1 MAAHFRTTCKRFDSL
16 ERRAPQKLKSGE
28 ECKMG
33 NELKTERELSL
44 DFLRVCEAAAI
55 ASARTMG
62 QGDRKYSDH
71 VAVEAMR
78 EVMDT
83 VPMRGRIV
91 IGEGERDE
99 APMLYIGEEVG
110 GGFKVSDE
118 LGESFPEVDIA
129 VDPLEGTNLCAL
141 GANNAIAVLAA
152 AERGGLLNAPD
163 IYMDKIVVGP
173 SCRGAI
179 DIDAPVKDNLKNI
192 ARRLG
197 RDVDDLA
204 VITLDRAR
212 HKKLINEVREAG
224 ARIRLISDG
233 DLSAGI
239 SAAVAGTN
247 IHALM
252 GIGGAPEGVITAAA
266 MKCLNGEILARLVF
280 DPDRLGVDGDKV
292 PAKEQVIERLQE
304 MGITDPDKI
313 YDTNDLAPGK
323 KIIFAATGVTDGALL
338 KGVRFFGSG
347 KRTHSLVMTTE
358 SRHIR
363 FVDTVHVEGGP
374 DSVIRF

>member
-1 MAAHFRTTCKRFDSL
+1 MKNL
-16 ERRAPQKLKSGE
+16 RA
-28 ECKMG
+28 
-33 NELKTERELSL
+33 ERELSL
-44 DFLRVCEAAAI
+44 DFLRVAEAAAI

-62 QGDRKYSDH
+62 QGDRKHSDH

-78 EVMDT
+78 EVMDS
-83 VPMRGRIV
+83 VPMNGKIV

-99 APMLYIGEEVG
+99 APMLYIGEELG
-110 GGFKVSDE
+110 GGDFTDE
-118 LGESFPEVDIA
+118 AREEFPEVDIA

-152 AERGGLLNAPD
+152 SERGGLLNAPD

-173 SCRGAI
+173 SCRGAV
-179 DIDAPVKDNLKNI
+179 DIDAPVRDNLKGI

-197 RDVDDLA
+197 RDVDDLT
-204 VITLDRAR
+204 VICLDRPR
-212 HKKLINEVREAG
+212 HKQLVQDVRDAG

-239 SAAVAGTN
+239 SASVAGTN

-266 MKCLNGEILARLVF
+266 MKCLNGEIQGRLVV
-280 DPDRLGVDGDKV
+280 DPERLGVDKTKV
-292 PAKEQVIERLQE
+292 PPIEEAKERLQD
-304 MGITDPDKI
+304 MGISDIDRI

-323 KIIFAATGVTDGALL
+323 RIIFAATGVTDGALL
-338 KGVRFFGSG
+338 KGVRFFGDG
-347 KRTHSLVMTTE
+347 KRTHSLVMTTDNK
-358 SRHIR
+358 SIR

-374 DSVIRF
+374 DMVIRF

>member
-1 MAAHFRTTCKRFDSL
+1 M
-16 ERRAPQKLKSGE
+16 PQ
-28 ECKMG
+28 
-33 NELKTERELSL
+33 ELNSVNLSL
-44 DFLRVCEAAAI
+44 DFLSVCEAAAI

-78 EVMDT
+78 EKMDS

-99 APMLYIGEEVG
+99 APMLFIGEEVG
-110 GGFKVSDE
+110 EGFHKDVD
-118 LGESFPEVDIA
+118 GEDFPEVDIA

-152 AERGGLLNAPD
+152 SERGGLLNAPD

-179 DIDAPVKDNLKNI
+179 DIDAAVKDNLKAI
-192 ARRLG
+192 ARKLS
-197 RDVDDLA
+197 RDIEDLT
-204 VITLDRAR
+204 VMVLDRSR
-212 HKKLINEVREAG
+212 HRKLIADVREAG
-224 ARIRLISDG
+224 ARIRLIGDG

-252 GIGGAPEGVITAAA
+252 GIGGAPEGVLTAAA
-266 MKCLNGEILARLVF
+266 MKCLNGEIQARLVF
-280 DPDRLGVDGDKV
+280 DPERLDVDKSKV
-292 PAKEQVIERLQE
+292 PPAEVVLSRLKE
-304 MGITDPDKI
+304 MGINDPNKV

-323 KIIFAATGVTDGALL
+323 KIIFVATGVTDGSLL
-338 KGVRFFGSG
+338 RGVRFFGSG
-347 KRTHSLVMTTE
+347 RRTHSLVMTTE

-374 DSVIRF
+374 DTVIRF

>member
-1 MAAHFRTTCKRFDSL
+1 MTQEL
-16 ERRAPQKLKSGE
+16 NSG
-28 ECKMG
+28 
-33 NELKTERELSL
+33 NLSL

-55 ASARTMG
+55 AAARTMG
-62 QGDRKYSDH
+62 QGERKYSDH

-78 EVMDT
+78 EQMDT
-83 VPMRGRIV
+83 VPMCGRIV

-110 GGFKVSDE
+110 EGVRAREE
-118 LGESFPEVDIA
+118 LRNTFPEVDIA

-152 AERGGLLNAPD
+152 SERGGLLNAPD

-173 SCRGAI
+173 SSRGAI
-179 DIDAPVKDNLKNI
+179 DIDAPVKDNLKAI

-197 RDVDDLA
+197 RDVEDLA
-204 VITLDRAR
+204 VIVLDRPR
-212 HKKLINEVREAG
+212 HKKLIQDVRDAG
-224 ARIRLISDG
+224 ARIRLIGDG

-266 MKCLNGEILARLVF
+266 LKCLNGEIQARLCF
-280 DPDRLGVDGDKV
+280 DPEKLGMDKDKV
-292 PAKEQVIERLQE
+292 PPQDEVLGRLRE
-304 MGITDPDKI
+304 MGIREPDKI
-313 YDTNDLAPGK
+313 YDTADLAPGK
-323 KIIFAATGVTDGALL
+323 KIIFAATGVTDGSLL
-338 KGVRFFGSG
+338 RGVRFFGAG
-347 KRTHSLVMTTE
+347 KRTHSLIMTTE

-374 DSVIRF
+374 DTVIRF

>member
-1 MAAHFRTTCKRFDSL
+1 MKDG
-16 ERRAPQKLKSGE
+16 RA
-28 ECKMG
+28 
-33 NELKTERELSL
+33 ERELSL
-44 DFLRVCEAAAI
+44 DFLRVTEAAAI
-55 ASARTMG
+55 ESAKTMG
-62 QGDRKYSDH
+62 QGDRKHSDH

-78 EVMDT
+78 EVMDS

-99 APMLYIGEEVG
+99 APMLYIGEELG
-110 GGFKVSDE
+110 GGAFSDE
-118 LGESFPEVDIA
+118 ARAEFPEVDIA

-152 AERGGLLNAPD
+152 SERGGLLNAPD

-173 SCRGAI
+173 SCRGAV
-179 DIDAPVKDNLKNI
+179 DIDAPVADNLKNI

-197 RDVDDLA
+197 RDIEDLT
-204 VITLDRAR
+204 VICLDRPR
-212 HKKLINEVREAG
+212 HKQLVADVRAAG

-266 MKCLNGEILARLVF
+266 MKCLNGEILSKFVF
-280 DPDRLGVDGDKV
+280 DPERLGVDRTKV
-292 PAKEQVIERLQE
+292 PPREESVDRIRG
-304 MGITDPDKI
+304 MGINDPDKVF
-313 YDTNDLAPGK
+313 DTNDLAPGK
-323 KIIFAATGVTDGALL
+323 KVIFAATGVTDGSLL
-338 KGVRFFGSG
+338 RGVRFFGEG
-347 KRTHSLVMTTE
+347 KRTHSVVMTTDNK
-358 SRHIR
+358 SIR

-374 DSVIRF
+374 DAVIRF

>member
-1 MAAHFRTTCKRFDSL
+1 
-16 ERRAPQKLKSGE
+16 
-28 ECKMG
+28 MG
-33 NELKTERELSL
+33 DDLRTERELSL
-44 DFLRVCEAAAI
+44 DFLRVTEAAAI
-55 ASARTMG
+55 ASAKTMG
-62 QGDRKYSDH
+62 QGDRKFSDH

-83 VPMRGRIV
+83 VPMRGRVV

-110 GGFKVSDE
+110 GGFGVGDE
-118 LGESFPEVDIA
+118 IAESFPEVDIA

-152 AERGGLLNAPD
+152 AERGGLLHAPD

-173 SCRGAI
+173 SSRGVI

-197 RDVDDLA
+197 RDVEDLT
-204 VITLDRAR
+204 VIVLDRTR
-212 HKKLINEVREAG
+212 HKKLINEAREAG

-266 MKCLNGEILARLVF
+266 MKCLNGEIQAKLVF
-280 DPDRLGVDGDKV
+280 DPDRLGVDRSKV
-292 PAKEQVIERLQE
+292 PPKEKIMARMAE

-323 KIIFAATGVTDGALL
+323 RVIFAATGVTDGALL
-338 KGVRFFGSG
+338 RGVRFFGAG
-347 KRTHSLVMTTE
+347 KRTHSVVMTTD
-358 SRHIR
+358 SKSIR

-374 DSVIRF
+374 DAVIRF

>member
-1 MAAHFRTTCKRFDSL
+1 MA
-16 ERRAPQKLKSGE
+16 Q
-28 ECKMG
+28 
-33 NELKTERELSL
+33 ELNSVNLSL
-44 DFLRVCEAAAI
+44 DFLSVCEEAAI
-55 ASARTMG
+55 AAARTMG

-78 EVMDT
+78 KKMDA

-99 APMLYIGEEVG
+99 APMLFIGEEIG
-110 GGFKVSDE
+110 EGFHAD
-118 LGESFPEVDIA
+118 LNPDDFPEVDIA

-152 AERGGLLNAPD
+152 SERGGLLNAPD

-173 SCRGAI
+173 SSRGAI
-179 DIDAPVKDNLKNI
+179 DIDAPVKDNLRAI
-192 ARRLG
+192 ARRLS
-197 RDVDDLA
+197 RDVEDLT
-204 VITLDRAR
+204 VIVLERSR
-212 HKKLINEVREAG
+212 HKKLIADVRETG
-224 ARIRLISDG
+224 ARIRLIGDG

-252 GIGGAPEGVITAAA
+252 GIGGAPEGVLTAAA
-266 MKCLNGEILARLVF
+266 MKCLNGEIQARLVF
-280 DPDRLGVDGDKV
+280 DPDRLGVDKSKV
-292 PAKEQVIERLQE
+292 PPAEEVLARLHE
-304 MGITDPDKI
+304 MGINDPNKV
-313 YDTNDLAPGK
+313 YDTNDLAPGR
-323 KIIFAATGVTDGALL
+323 KIIFVATGVTDGSLL
-338 KGVRFFGSG
+338 RGVRFFGSG
-347 KRTHSLVMTTE
+347 RRTHSLVMTTE

-374 DSVIRF
+374 DTVIRF

>member
-1 MAAHFRTTCKRFDSL
+1 MKNSKA
-16 ERRAPQKLKSGE
+16 
-28 ECKMG
+28 
-33 NELKTERELSL
+33 ERELSL

-55 ASARTMG
+55 EAAKTMG

-78 EVMDT
+78 KVMDS

-110 GGFKVSDE
+110 GGDFEDDVRSD
-118 LGESFPEVDIA
+118 FPEVDIA

-141 GANNAIAVLAA
+141 GANNAIAVLAV

-173 SCRGAI
+173 SCRGAV

-197 RDVDDLA
+197 RDIDDLT
-204 VITLDRAR
+204 VICLDRPR
-212 HKKLINEVREAG
+212 HKQLINDVRESG

-266 MKCLNGEILARLVF
+266 MKCLNGEIQAKLVF
-280 DPDRLGVDGDKV
+280 DPDRLGVDKTKV
-292 PAKEQVIERLQE
+292 PPKEVVLERLQS
-304 MGITDPDKI
+304 MGIKDADKI

-323 KIIFAATGVTDGALL
+323 KVIFAATGVTDGALL
-338 KGVRFFGSG
+338 RGVRFFGAG
-347 KRTHSLVMTTE
+347 KRTHSVVMTTE
-358 SRHIR
+358 TKNIR

-374 DSVIRF
+374 DAVIRF

>member
-1 MAAHFRTTCKRFDSL
+1 MVAH
-16 ERRAPQKLKSGE
+16 
-28 ECKMG
+28 
-33 NELKTERELSL
+33 ELKTERELSL

-55 ASARTMG
+55 AAARTMG

-78 EVMDT
+78 EVMDS

-99 APMLYIGEEVG
+99 APMLYIGEDVG
-110 GGFKVSDE
+110 GGVGTSE
-118 LGESFPEVDIA
+118 EIAESCPEVDIA

-173 SCRGAI
+173 SSRGVV
-179 DIDAPVKDNLKNI
+179 DLDAPVKDNLKNI

-197 RDVDDLA
+197 RDIEDLT
-204 VITLDRAR
+204 VIVLDRSR
-212 HKKLINEVREAG
+212 HKKLIADVREAG
-224 ARIRLISDG
+224 ARIRLIGDG

-247 IHALM
+247 IHALL

-266 MKCLNGEILARLVF
+266 MKCLNGEIQARLVF
-280 DPDRLGVDGDKV
+280 DPERLGVDKDKV
-292 PAKEQVIERLQE
+292 PPKEEVMERLQS
-304 MGITDPDKI
+304 MGIKDSNKI
-313 YDTNDLAPGK
+313 YDTNDLAPGR

-338 KGVRFFGSG
+338 KGVRFFGAG
-347 KRTHSLVMTTE
+347 KRTHSVVMTTE

-363 FVDTVHVEGGP
+363 FVDTLHIEGGP
-374 DSVIRF
+374 DTVIRF

>member
-1 MAAHFRTTCKRFDSL
+1 MPSL
-16 ERRAPQKLKSGE
+16 SKLDFQTIFMENRKKNHKAE
-28 ECKMG
+28 H
-33 NELKTERELSL
+33 ELSL

-55 ASARTMG
+55 ESAKTMG
-62 QGDRKYSDH
+62 QGDRKHSDH

-110 GGFKVSDE
+110 GGIFSE
-118 LGESFPEVDIA
+118 EARAEFPEVDIA

-173 SCRGAI
+173 SCKGAI
-179 DIDAPVKDNLKNI
+179 DIDAPVIENLKNI

-197 RDVDDLA
+197 RDIDDLT
-204 VITLDRAR
+204 VMMLDRPR
-212 HKKLINEVREAG
+212 HRQLIADVRSTG
-224 ARIRLISDG
+224 ARVRLISDG

-247 IHALM
+247 IHAVM

-266 MKCLNGEILARLVF
+266 MKCLNGEIQAKLVF
-280 DPDRLGVDGDKV
+280 DPERLGVDKSKLPPAAEVLKRLKKMGIENPDKV
-292 PAKEQVIERLQE
+292 
-304 MGITDPDKI
+304 

-323 KIIFAATGVTDGALL
+323 KIIFAATGVTDGSLL
-338 KGVRFFGSG
+338 RGVRFFGAG
-347 KRTHSLVMTTE
+347 KRTHSVVMTTQ
-358 SRHIR
+358 SKNIR

-374 DSVIRF
+374 DAVIRF

>member
-1 MAAHFRTTCKRFDSL
+1 MKN
-16 ERRAPQKLKSGE
+16 LKA
-28 ECKMG
+28 
-33 NELKTERELSL
+33 ERELSL
-44 DFLRVCEAAAI
+44 DFLRVTEAAAI
-55 ASARTMG
+55 ESAKTMG
-62 QGDRKYSDH
+62 QGDRKHSDH

-110 GGFKVSDE
+110 GHSFSDE
-118 LGESFPEVDIA
+118 SRAEFPEVDIA

-152 AERGGLLNAPD
+152 AERGGLLYAPD
-163 IYMDKIVVGP
+163 VYMDKIIVGP
-173 SCRGAI
+173 SCRGAV
-179 DIDAPVKDNLKNI
+179 DIDAPVADNLKNI

-197 RDVDDLA
+197 RDIEDLA
-204 VITLDRAR
+204 VICLDRPR
-212 HKKLINEVREAG
+212 HRQLVQDVRDAG

-266 MKCLNGEILARLVF
+266 MKCLNGEIQSKFVF
-280 DPDRLGVDGDKV
+280 DPERLGVDKSKV
-292 PAKEQVIERLQE
+292 PPVDELIKRLDE
-304 MGITDPDKI
+304 MGISDPYKVF
-313 YDTNDLAPGK
+313 YTNDLAPGK

-338 KGVRFFGSG
+338 RGVRFFGAG
-347 KRTHSLVMTTE
+347 KRTHSVVMT
-358 SRHIR
+358 SDSKNIR

-374 DSVIRF
+374 DAVIRF